1 MTNDYYDSLVK
12 DAVALYQ
19 KAAGLEATGAA
30 DVATQESLFSSSA
43 PLNEEPGTVFPG
55 YHSSIVRQLQ
65 ERLIELGYME
75 GETSFYYGETT
86 EAAVLAYQTAAGME
100 ADGILTMDEQNVLF
114 SDDAVA
120 APKEEEPAEEEPV
133 AEEEENASADDT
145 AEAASDEDVS
155 AQARSSSSEDPADAA
170 AASMVNSVSS
180 AAEVTNGIF
189 VQTVNAAVKGEQ
201 AGQADDIGNGVIA
214 FAVVLVGATL
224 TTTIFV
230 VRKKKISVKEL
241 ATALIRR
248 FH

>member
-1 MTNDYYDSLVK
+1 
-12 DAVALYQ
+12 
-19 KAAGLEATGAA
+19 
-30 DVATQESLFSSSA
+30 
-43 PLNEEPGTVFPG
+43 
-55 YHSSIVRQLQ
+55 
-65 ERLIELGYME
+65 
-75 GETSFYYGETT
+75 
-86 EAAVLAYQTAAGME
+86 
-100 ADGILTMDEQNVLF
+100 MDEQNVLF

-133 AEEEENASADDT
+133 AEEENASADDT